1 MTDLGHSSNVL
12 GMQQTTENRPHNF
25 NIVAE
30 VRAPPGLRLFAFVP
44 CEAETRSVESCGS
57 AVISNLLQGIE
68 TQATYDAG
76 SQQFVVNTPNHEA
89 SKFWIGG
96 AGQHGKVCTVF
107 AQLTVDGKWQGPHVF
122 VVRIR
127 DDAGGCIYPCLSWSR
142 RSTPWWLETP
152 DTSHGW
158 MSRGFCGMNGTK
170 GYGPCFAF
178 LVLPKQL
185 HSPRHGPANT
195 NSEVVGRDAQASSCR
210 ACGFWTT
217 ARRLASTA
225 LTTVINRHLVFL
237 LCFPTMQ
244 KC

>member
-12 GMQQTTENRPHNF
+12 GIQQATKNRPHNF
-25 NIVAE
+25 KIVAE
-30 VRAPPGLRLFAFVP
+30 VRAPPGLQLFAFVP

-68 TQATYDAG
+68 TRATYDAG
-76 SQQFVVNTPNHEA
+76 SQQFIVNTPNHEA

-142 RSTPWWLETP
+142 MSTPWWLETP

-158 MSRGFCGMNGTK
+158 PVPWLLRHEWHNATVFCIFGFAKAAAQSKARSCKHKLRGC
-170 GYGPCFAF
+170 
-178 LVLPKQL
+178 
-185 HSPRHGPANT
+185 
-195 NSEVVGRDAQASSCR
+195 
-210 ACGFWTT
+210 W
-217 ARRLASTA
+217 ARRAGKLMPGVRILDNGPKAG
-225 LTTVINRHLVFL
+225 LNGVDNGD
-237 LCFPTMQ
+237 
-244 KC
+244 